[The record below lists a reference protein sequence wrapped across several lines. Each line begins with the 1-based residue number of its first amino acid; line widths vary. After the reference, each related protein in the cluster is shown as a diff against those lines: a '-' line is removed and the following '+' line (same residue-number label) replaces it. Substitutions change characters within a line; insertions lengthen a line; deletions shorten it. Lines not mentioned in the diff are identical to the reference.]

1 MFSFIQNQSFLSH
14 IRKKCCGVLT
24 LVKNKEF
31 RCKILPLFSKQI
43 IKKSANNSML
53 KLIRGR
59 ITSFFSQWVLVGLV
73 FFISVEGTAGF
84 LNEEDRQDQADLYN
98 IPTCN
103 QLDRDYQ
110 KNLPE
115 NCLEKCRTL
124 HSELEDSDTGYARKE
139 KWDKYQEHISSCKQQ
154 AQANA
159 DTDNKVASKAT
170 ACTSTCNQYLNTVA
184 SGCSGISG
192 DSCTE
197 FCNNTEH
204 SSSSFMQAD
213 QMQGFNESSGVNNCV
228 TQKVEQYK
236 SLYMQECASMLEEIN
251 QTKPNELLCPSAEL
265 SNNTEKCTEFCQE
278 QLNEHFNSDEQ
289 INPTECYSEQR
300 NMVSRSGF
308 LIPNAS
314 PISKQCQVVL
324 NNSEGEVNGELNTLQ
339 ASIIKSNGELKQG
352 FTWFFCE
359 KGEEQNCEEDLKL
372 AFEEAAEICA
382 TLQKEAHECCHTPE
396 QCVGGGLATALD
408 GLGKMH
414 IGISS
419 LKGPKKACKAVRQT
433 FGLFSS
439 MQGAMATQC
448 TRKANACQEGCAQE
462 QRRVAEQFK
471 QACNHDIRI
480 KADYDEN
487 EHTCDEQFFKHYRS
501 QYKKSGWSAQED
513 INISLVP
520 EQCERTGREAN
531 RNIQAMSTNLGTS
544 LMASMKECGET
555 GEPLKW
561 ETPKPPKIPRYTRP
575 DIPTP
580 SPRPVPTP
588 SPYLGGGGRE
598 PPPNRPKKRG
608 LPTPNTPGPA
618 ADPLGVEPDLP
629 DDPAKDGPGAPGG
642 MGGLLGGSGGSSGMG
657 GFGLSGGGGG
667 GSPGGEGN
675 DDDSPKGNKI
685 LHGYAGGKFAG
696 YGGGGSANQGG
707 RKFKRSAKNKKNRRK
722 LARLNLKKI
731 LPKGKQMNH
740 KVGKFG
746 SPHDNIFQR
755 MSNRYQW
762 LCRTNK
768 MNCK

>member
-1 MFSFIQNQSFLSH
+1 MRFKTPQNTFLFLYLS
-14 IRKKCCGVLT
+14 RFLLSG
-24 LVKNKEF
+24 
-31 RCKILPLFSKQI
+31 LF
-43 IKKSANNSML
+43 
-53 KLIRGR
+53 
-59 ITSFFSQWVLVGLV
+59 FFSSTEVFAFGGIPSESKDQFATNECRELVAEHGEHLSNDCSLEACQV
-73 FFISVEGTAGF
+73 MKDEYTEFQVSYGGKTHPFPEYIKNCEKKAQTAKQF
-84 LNEEDRQDQADLYN
+84 ETNTR
-98 IPTCN
+98 PCT
-103 QLDRDYQ
+103 QLQEQYGD
-110 KNLPE
+110 KLPE
-115 NCLEKCRTL
+115 RCL
-124 HSELEDSDTGYARKE
+124 
-139 KWDKYQEHISSCKQQ
+139 
-154 AQANA
+154 
-159 DTDNKVASKAT
+159 
-170 ACTSTCNQYLNTVA
+170 
-184 SGCSGISG
+184 G
-192 DSCTE
+192 DQCLT
-197 FCNNTEH
+197 H
-204 SSSSFMQAD
+204 SSYDNFDQYIQSCAD
-213 QMQGFNESSGVNNCV
+213 EAKAVETRKVVNKQEEV
-228 TQKVEQYK
+228 EKQKE
-236 SLYMQECASMLEEIN
+236 LYMKECFSMLEEIN
-251 QTKPNELLCPSAEL
+251 QIKPSELLCPSAEL
-265 SNNTEKCTEFCQE
+265 SDNEEKCTEFCQQE
-278 QLNEHFNSDEQ
+278 LDKSFNNRISVRGSDLGVFQSQHDQ
-289 INPTECYSEQR
+289 IE
-300 NMVSRSGF
+300 VSVDIRD
-308 LIPNAS
+308 L
-314 PISKQCQVVL
+314 K
-324 NNSEGEVNGELNTLQ
+324 
-339 ASIIKSNGELKQG
+339 ASIITDNGELKTSSG
-352 FTWFFCE
+352 FTWFICE
-359 KGEEQNCEEDLKL
+359 KGEEQNCEVELVH

-382 TLQKEAHECCHTPE
+382 TLQKEAHECCHSPE

-414 IGISS
+414 IGISG
-419 LKGPKKACKAVRQT
+419 LKGPKEQCKAVRQT

-487 EHTCDEQFFKHYRS
+487 EHTCDEEFFKHYRS
-501 QYKKSGWSAQED
+501 QYKKNGWSAQED

-555 GEPLKW
+555 PEPLKW
-561 ETPKPPKIPRYTRP
+561 ETPKPPKFQRYTHHDP
-575 DIPTP
+575 PPTP
-580 SPRPVPTP
+580 SPRPMPTP

-598 PPPNRPKKRG
+598 PTTNRPKKRG

-629 DDPAKDGPGAPGG
+629 DDPEKDGPGAPGG

-675 DDDSPKGNKI
+675 DDDSPKSNKI

-696 YGGGGSANQGG
+696 YGGGGSVNQGG
-707 RKFKRSAKNKKNRRK
+707 RKFKRSAKNKKNKRK

-731 LPKGKQMNH
+731 LPKGKQLNH

-768 MNCK
+768 MNCR